1 MTQTIGI
8 SRRQRV
14 FAALETARGSLK
26 WPVAADFV
34 RPAGDAVVNQS
45 PEFSDSEEKRDTL
58 DILDQF
64 ANTMP
69 PVDWSLP
76 TYVRAAG
83 LGAAPQ
89 GDALFTALQG
99 VKNGAAAAE
108 VEGAAVDA
116 AAVTIPFDPA
126 SLAGTW
132 PEAGVLRIGTED
144 IAYAAMDTTGH
155 AFTGCTRG
163 YGGTTPAAHAD
174 AAPITLRSVVYRQAT
189 SSPSFSLW
197 VQTDHLVQFATGCT
211 VSQGTLGIDNEGA
224 VTLNFQGQGMK
235 MGWAGTCALA
245 ADADAAQ
252 AVVAVPDASLY
263 TAGARVWNRTKA
275 DDNAGAGYAVTGVDH
290 AANTITLATNLPAG
304 GWDTGDVIAGF
315 LPAGDA
321 VGQVIES
328 RHTAITIDGVP
339 GKFKSTDLTF
349 NVPKQYVTD
358 EVGTL
363 APEDYL
369 EQARSIE
376 SDMKVYFRQDD
387 VAYFKKGAD
396 GLEVP
401 IVMTFGQTAG
411 HKMVV
416 SLPRCKLK
424 VPTISFSAP
433 AVELSMP
440 FKALGSSGEDSAT
453 IRFE

>member
-14 FAALETARGSLK
+14 FAALETVRGTLK

-45 PEFSDSEEKRDTL
+45 PEFADSEEKRDTL

-64 ANTMP
+64 ANTLP
-69 PVDWSLP
+69 PVDWTLP

-83 LGAAPQ
+83 LGSVPQ

-108 VEGAAVDA
+108 VEGATVDES
-116 AAVTIPFDPA
+116 AVTIPYDPA
-126 SLAGTW
+126 SLTGVW

-144 IAYAAMDTTGH
+144 IAYAAMDTDANT
-155 AFTGCTRG
+155 FTGCVRG
-163 YGGTTPAAHAD
+163 YNATTPAAHAD
-174 AAPITLRSVVYRQAT
+174 AAAISLRSVVYRQST

-211 VSQGTLGIDNEGA
+211 VNQATLGIDNEGA

-235 MGWAGTCALA
+235 MGWAGTCTLA

-263 TAGARVWNRTKA
+263 TVGARVRNTTKS
-275 DDNAGAGYAVTGVDH
+275 DDNGGAGYEITSIDTL
-290 AANTITLATNLPAG
+290 ANTITLGTVLPAG
-304 GWDTGDVIAGF
+304 GWATGDVVAGF

-321 VGQVIES
+321 VGTVIES
-328 RHTAITIDGVP
+328 RHTAITIDGVA

-376 SDMKVYFRQDD
+376 SNMNVYFRQDD
-387 VAYFKKGAD
+387 VAYFKKGSE
-396 GLEVP
+396 GLDVP
-401 IVMTFGQTAG
+401 IVMTFGQAAG

-416 SLPRCKLK
+416 ALPRCKLR
-424 VPTISFSAP
+424 VPTINFAAP
-433 AVELSMP
+433 AVELQMP
-440 FKALGSSGEDSAT
+440 FKALGTSGEDSAT

>member
-1 MTQTIGI
+1 MTQSIGI

-14 FAALETARGSLK
+14 FAALESARGTLT

-34 RPAGDAVVNQS
+34 RPAGDAVMNQS
-45 PEFSDSEEKRDTL
+45 LEFSDSEEKRDTL

-64 ANTMP
+64 ANTLP
-69 PVDWSLP
+69 PVDWTLP

-83 LGAAPQ
+83 LGVAPQ

-99 VKNGAAAAE
+99 VKNGAATAE
-108 VEGAAVDA
+108 VEGATVDES
-116 AAVTIPFDPA
+116 AVTIPYDPA
-126 SLAGTW
+126 TLTGFW
-132 PEAGVLRIGTED
+132 PEAGVFRIGTED
-144 IAYAAMDTTGH
+144 IAYAAIDAEAD

-174 AAPITLRSVVYRQAT
+174 AAAITLKSIVYRQGT
-189 SSPSFSLW
+189 ESPSFSLW
-197 VQTDHLVQFATGCT
+197 VQTDHMLQYATGCT

-224 VTLNFQGQGMK
+224 VTLNYQGQGMR
-235 MGWAGTCALA
+235 MGWAGTCVLA
-245 ADADAAQ
+245 AAANAAQ
-252 AVVAVPDASLY
+252 AVVAVPAAGLY
-263 TAGARVWNRTKA
+263 SVGARVWNKTKA
-275 DDNAGAGYAVTGVDH
+275 DDNAGAGYAVIAVNDT
-290 AANTITLATNLPAG
+290 AKTITLGTNLPVG
-304 GWDTGDVIAGF
+304 GWAIADVIAGF

-321 VGQVIES
+321 VGKVIES

-411 HKMVV
+411 RKMVV

-440 FKALGSSGEDSAT
+440 FKALGALGEDSAT